1 MTRFT
6 YMVVRKGRL
15 YTPACR
21 LAHQRF
27 KIKVSKKHFVR
38 SWFLGWVSR
47 ISHTQGLQV
56 DGSPATEGPVH
67 AAQSSPTP
75 RLGTNTHTH
84 TYTHLYQ
91 SYRTNHLCPAPA
103 QVSWVK
109 RQVARFRTVQAVCDL
124 QTLRTGL
131 PPPPILRCPDETIW
145 RVESRRALVSPVLLL
160 LDFFCLLLKSQ

>member
-1 MTRFT
+1 MKINYSSSQFIVPHLHLSCSKQRIFRIMTRFT

-56 DGSPATEGPVH
+56 DGSPATEGPVY

-84 TYTHLYQ
+84 THTHTCT
-91 SYRTNHLCPAPA
+91 S
-103 QVSWVK
+103 
-109 RQVARFRTVQAVCDL
+109 
-124 QTLRTGL
+124 RTGPTTCVL
-131 PPPPILRCPDETIW
+131 RRPRCPG
-145 RVESRRALVSPVLLL
+145 
-160 LDFFCLLLKSQ
+160 